1 VTAGGK
7 KVWLDANLR
16 QVARAMPPPAP
27 EPEAADVNKV
37 YAENEV
43 DTQPKKLSGMSASY
57 PVGRAPRLKAGD
69 SVSVTVT
76 YVVNEAGQITD
87 LTATESGGKVL
98 DDEVLSALKDWKYA
112 PGAKRGT
119 KVKVRLVRKF
129 TFKGG

>member
-1 VTAGGK
+1 V
-7 KVWLDANLR
+7 DAS
-16 QVARAMPPPAP
+16 
-27 EPEAADVNKV
+27 KV

-43 DTQPKKLSGMSASY
+43 DTPPKKLSGMSASY
-57 PVGRAPRLKAGD
+57 PVGRAPRLKPGD

-76 YVVNEAGQITD
+76 YVVSETGQITE
-87 LTATESGGKVL
+87 LKATESGGKVL
-98 DDEVLSALKDWKYA
+98 DDEVLAALKEWKYA

>member
-1 VTAGGK
+1 
-7 KVWLDANLR
+7 
-16 QVARAMPPPAP
+16 
-27 EPEAADVNKV
+27 
-37 YAENEV
+37 
-43 DTQPKKLSGMSASY
+43 
-57 PVGRAPRLKAGD
+57 
-69 SVSVTVT
+69 VTVT